1 MYLLMLLFS
10 YPLQVNV
17 LTFANC
23 AAKASRQALISND
36 TSEPEY
42 IKKRSSKLLQ
52 LGVT

>member
-1 MYLLMLLFS
+1 MLLFS
-10 YPLQVNV
+10 YPLQANV